1 MNTKDTLNKVRAVL
15 GIEVKL
21 EQMKLENGAILEAEK
36 FEAGAEIFV
45 VADEE
50 RVAVPVGEYETED
63 GMMIIVSEEGII
75 AEIKEAEAKE
85 EEEAVEEA
93 VEETEAEEVEEEE
106 LSTETASPKKI
117 VKSISEE
124 MFFSEIE
131 KLRTEINELKLS
143 KTEVVAEEVVVE
155 LSEEVKEEKVELS
168 AEEVEG
174 ISHNPENVSDK
185 KELNLYSQKG
195 NKNTLRSRIFNKINK

>member
-1 MNTKDTLNKVRAVL
+1 MNAEKTLLNKARTLL
-15 GIEVKL
+15 GIQVKL
-21 EQMKLENGAILEAEK
+21 EQMTLDNGAVLEAEV

-50 RVAVPVGEYETED
+50 RVAVPVGEYEAEGKT
-63 GMMIIVSEEGII
+63 IVVSEEGVIG
-75 AEIKEAEAKE
+75 EIKEAGA
-85 EEEAVEEA
+85 EEEAPAEEA
-93 VEETEAEEVEEEE
+93 PVAEEE
-106 LSTETASPKKI
+106 LATEEATPKKI

-155 LSEEVKEEKVELS
+155 EEKVELS
-168 AEEVEG
+168 EVEG
-174 ISHNPENVSDK
+174 ISHTPENSSDN
-185 KELNLYSQKG
+185 KELNLYSQRG
-195 NKNTLRSRIFNKINK
+195 NKNTTINRIFNAINK

>member
-85 EEEAVEEA
+85 EEAVEEA
-93 VEETEAEEVEEEE
+93 VEETEAEEVVEEE
-106 LSTETASPKKI
+106 LATETASPKKI

-155 LSEEVKEEKVELS
+155 LSDEVKEEKVELS
-168 AEEVEG
+168 TEEVEG

>member
-1 MNTKDTLNKVRAVL
+1 MNTDRTLLNKARVL
-15 GIEVKL
+15 LGLEVKL
-21 EQMKLENGAILEAEK
+21 EQMKLDNGAILEAES
-36 FEAGAEIFV
+36 FEAGAEVFV

-50 RVAVPVGEYETED
+50 RVAVPVGEYEVEG
-63 GMMIIVSEEGII
+63 GMVIVVSEEGII
-75 AEIKEAEAKE
+75 GEVKEASA
-85 EEEAVEEA
+85 EEEAPA
-93 VEETEAEEVEEEE
+93 ETEAEEVEEEE

-143 KTEVVAEEVVVE
+143 KTEVVAEEVVE
-155 LSEEVKEEKVELS
+155 LSEVKEDKVELS

-174 ISHNPENVSDK
+174 ISHNPENLSDK

-195 NKNTLRSRIFNKINK
+195 NKNTTRNRIFNKINK

>member
-1 MNTKDTLNKVRAVL
+1 MNTNQTLNKVRTLL

-21 EQMKLENGAILEAEK
+21 EQMKLDNGAVFEAEV

-50 RVAVPVGEYETED
+50 RVAVPVGEYKTED
-63 GMMIIVSEEGII
+63 GMVIVIEDEGII
-75 AEIKEAEAKE
+75 GEIKEAESE
-85 EEEAVEEA
+85 EEEAEAPVQEEE
-93 VEETEAEEVEEEE
+93 VVEEEM
-106 LSTETASPKKI
+106 STESASPKKV

-131 KLRTEINELKLS
+131 KLRNEINELKLS
-143 KTEVVAEEVVVE
+143 KVEVKEVEEVSVE
-155 LSEEVKEEKVELS
+155 LSS
-168 AEEVEG
+168 DEVEV
-174 ISHNPENVSDK
+174 INHNPENKTSE

-195 NKNTLRSRIFNKINK
+195 KNNVLNNIFKQISK

>member
-1 MNTKDTLNKVRAVL
+1 MNTDRTLLNKARVL
-15 GIEVKL
+15 LGLEVKL
-21 EQMKLENGAILEAEK
+21 EQMKLDNGAILEAEV
-36 FEAGAEIFV
+36 FEAGAEVFV

-50 RVAVPVGEYETED
+50 RVAVPVGEYEVEG
-63 GMMIIVSEEGII
+63 GMVIVVSEEGII
-75 AEIKEAEAKE
+75 GEVKEASA
-85 EEEAVEEA
+85 EEEAPA
-93 VEETEAEEVEEEE
+93 ETEAEEVEEEE
-106 LSTETASPKKI
+106 LSTETASQKKI

-143 KTEVVAEEVVVE
+143 KTEVVAEEVVE
-155 LSEEVKEEKVELS
+155 LSEVKEDKVELS

-174 ISHNPENVSDK
+174 ISHNPENLSDK

-195 NKNTLRSRIFNKINK
+195 NKNTTRNRIFNKINK

>member
-1 MNTKDTLNKVRAVL
+1 MNTNQTLNKVRTLL

-21 EQMKLENGAILEAEK
+21 EQMKLDNGAVFEAEV

-50 RVAVPVGEYETED
+50 RVAVPVGEYKTED
-63 GMMIIVSEEGII
+63 GMVIVIEDEGII
-75 AEIKEAEAKE
+75 GEIKEAESE
-85 EEEAVEEA
+85 EEEAEAPVQEEE
-93 VEETEAEEVEEEE
+93 VVEEEM
-106 LSTETASPKKI
+106 STEATSPKKI

-131 KLRTEINELKLS
+131 KLRNEINELKLA
-143 KTEVVAEEVVVE
+143 KQEVKEVEEVSVE
-155 LSEEVKEEKVELS
+155 LSS
-168 AEEVEG
+168 DEVEV
-174 ISHNPENVSDK
+174 INHNPENKTSE

-195 NKNTLRSRIFNKINK
+195 KNNVLNNIFKQISK

>member
-1 MNTKDTLNKVRAVL
+1 MNTNQTLNKVRTLL

-21 EQMKLENGAILEAEK
+21 EQMKLDNGAILEAEA

-50 RVAVPVGEYETED
+50 RVAVPVGEYEAD
-63 GMMIIVSEEGII
+63 GKIIVIEEEGII
-75 AEIKEAEAKE
+75 SEIKEAGA
-85 EEEAVEEA
+85 EEEAPEEEVVEE
-93 VEETEAEEVEEEE
+93 EAKSEEVEEEE

-117 VKSISEE
+117 VKSITEE

-131 KLRTEINELKLS
+131 KLRNEINELKLS
-143 KTEVVAEEVVVE
+143 KVEVEEV
-155 LSEEVKEEKVELS
+155 EEVSVELS
-168 AEEVEG
+168 AEPEVEG
-174 ISHNPENVSDK
+174 ISHNPENLTEK

-195 NKNTLRSRIFNKINK
+195 KNNTINRIFNTLNK

>member
-85 EEEAVEEA
+85 EEAVEEA
-93 VEETEAEEVEEEE
+93 VEETEAEEVVEEE
-106 LSTETASPKKI
+106 LATETASPKKI

-155 LSEEVKEEKVELS
+155 LSEEEKEEKVELS
-168 AEEVEG
+168 TEEVEG

>member
-1 MNTKDTLNKVRAVL
+1 MNTDRTLLNKARVL
-15 GIEVKL
+15 LGLEVKL
-21 EQMKLENGAILEAEK
+21 EQMKLDNGAILEAEV

-45 VADEE
+45 VADDE
-50 RVAVPVGEYETED
+50 RVAVPVGEYEVE
-63 GMMIIVSEEGII
+63 GGMIIVVSEEGII
-75 AEIKEAEAKE
+75 GEIKEVGA
-85 EEEAVEEA
+85 EEEAPA
-93 VEETEAEEVEEEE
+93 ETEVEEVEEEE

-155 LSEEVKEEKVELS
+155 LSEVKEDKVELS

-174 ISHNPENVSDK
+174 ITHTPENLSDK

-195 NKNTLRSRIFNKINK
+195 NKNTTRNRIFNKINK

>member
-1 MNTKDTLNKVRAVL
+1 MNTERTLLNKARVLL

-21 EQMKLENGAILEAEK
+21 EQMKLDNGAILEAEV

-50 RVAVPVGEYETED
+50 RVAVPVGEYEVE
-63 GMMIIVSEEGII
+63 GGMIIVVSEEGII
-75 AEIKEAEAKE
+75 GEIKEAGA
-85 EEEAVEEA
+85 EEEAPA
-93 VEETEAEEVEEEE
+93 ETEAEEVEEE

-143 KTEVVAEEVVVE
+143 KTEVVAEEVQIE

-174 ISHNPENVSDK
+174 ITHTPENLSDK
-185 KELNLYSQKG
+185 KETILYSQKG
-195 NKNTLRSRIFNKINK
+195 SKNTTRNRIFNKLNK

>member
-1 MNTKDTLNKVRAVL
+1 MNTDRTLLNKARVL
-15 GIEVKL
+15 LGLEVKL
-21 EQMKLENGAILEAEK
+21 EQMKLDNGAILEAEV

-45 VADEE
+45 VADDE
-50 RVAVPVGEYETED
+50 RVAVPVGEYEVE
-63 GMMIIVSEEGII
+63 GGMIIVVSEEGII
-75 AEIKEAEAKE
+75 GEIKEAGA
-85 EEEAVEEA
+85 EEEAPA
-93 VEETEAEEVEEEE
+93 EETEEVVEEEE

-143 KTEVVAEEVVVE
+143 KTEVVAEELVE
-155 LSEEVKEEKVELS
+155 LSEVKEDKVELS

-174 ISHNPENVSDK
+174 ITHTPENLSDK

-195 NKNTLRSRIFNKINK
+195 NKNTTRNRIFNKINK

>member
-1 MNTKDTLNKVRAVL
+1 MITDRTLLNKARVL
-15 GIEVKL
+15 LGLEVKL
-21 EQMKLENGAILEAEK
+21 EQMKLDNGAILEAES
-36 FEAGAEIFV
+36 FEAGAEVFV

-50 RVAVPVGEYETED
+50 RVAVPVGEYEVE
-63 GMMIIVSEEGII
+63 GGMIIVVSEEGTIG
-75 AEIKEAEAKE
+75 EIKEAGA
-85 EEEAVEEA
+85 EEEAPA
-93 VEETEAEEVEEEE
+93 EETEEVVEEEE

-143 KTEVVAEEVVVE
+143 KTEVVAEEVVE
-155 LSEEVKEEKVELS
+155 LSEVKEDKVELS

-174 ISHNPENVSDK
+174 ISHNPENLSDK

-195 NKNTLRSRIFNKINK
+195 NKNTTRNRIFNKINK

>member
-1 MNTKDTLNKVRAVL
+1 MNTDRTLLNKARVL
-15 GIEVKL
+15 LGLEVKL
-21 EQMKLENGAILEAEK
+21 EQMKLDNGAILEAEV
-36 FEAGAEIFV
+36 FEVGAEIFV
-45 VADEE
+45 VADDE
-50 RVAVPVGEYETED
+50 RVAVPVGEYEVE
-63 GMMIIVSEEGII
+63 GGMIIVVSEEGII
-75 AEIKEAEAKE
+75 GEIKEAGA
-85 EEEAVEEA
+85 EEEAPAETEVEE
-93 VEETEAEEVEEEE
+93 VEEE

-155 LSEEVKEEKVELS
+155 LSEVKEDKLELS

-174 ISHNPENVSDK
+174 ITHTPENLSDK

-195 NKNTLRSRIFNKINK
+195 NKNTTRNRIFNKINK

>member
-1 MNTKDTLNKVRAVL
+1 MNTNQTLNKVRTLL

-21 EQMKLENGAILEAEK
+21 EQMKLDNGAILEAEA

-50 RVAVPVGEYETED
+50 RVAVPVGEYEAD
-63 GMMIIVSEEGII
+63 GKIIVIEEEGII
-75 AEIKEAEAKE
+75 SEIKEAGA
-85 EEEAVEEA
+85 EEEAPEEEVVEE
-93 VEETEAEEVEEEE
+93 EAKSEEVEEEE

-117 VKSISEE
+117 VKSITEE

-131 KLRTEINELKLS
+131 KLRNEINELKLA
-143 KTEVVAEEVVVE
+143 KVEVEEV
-155 LSEEVKEEKVELS
+155 EEVSVELS
-168 AEEVEG
+168 AEPEVEG
-174 ISHNPENVSDK
+174 ISHNPENLTEK

-195 NKNTLRSRIFNKINK
+195 KNNTINRIFNTLNK